1 MAVTD
6 GARTDHRF
14 VREVNK
20 RIRTVSSSLGTDGSV
35 EVLCECGRPD
45 CGQTLVLSEA
55 QFDGLLE
62 SPHYLLLAAEHRSTL
77 DGRRIL
83 AAYETFVIVAET

>member
-6 GARTDHRF
+6 GAHTDHRF

-20 RIRTVSSSLGTDGSV
+20 RIRTVSSSLGTDGSI

-55 QFDGLLE
+55 EFDRLLA
-62 SPHYLLLAAEHRSTL
+62 SPQHLVLAAEHRSTL
-77 DGRRIL
+77 DGRQIL
-83 AAYETFVIVAET
+83 AAYETFVVVAEA